1 MAAFQDQNQH
11 RPRQGWIYSRKRVT
25 QTWIVK
31 VSTTFS
37 LTWKH
42 TDTHLGSDFLTAFKQ
57 HEANFSIPSV
67 TAQEARLGR
76 WIQLYGI
83 LQTLSH
89 LSADVRGLRYTEDVD
104 YFLCFGLNGI
114 APWNSTSVGRSAV
127 VMPAQEASY
136 CWKVA
141 ESWKIPRAVSAES
154 PIRKPA
160 VEMSLVPP
168 PLQLRPSGSGDSV
181 IATPIDPVVEPNH
194 FVMPDGSLV
203 PVPSTYLRPSPVHA
217 TFARSTSQSSISA
230 LPQIPEKSEKR
241 RKSMSFTLSNA
252 SNGDGGPSI
261 DSHNKHQAQ
270 SESRARMSITPS
282 LKSETS
288 KKRDTI
294 LSMEGTEWADT
305 EFSGDGVEGS
315 EAMAVDLKRGGRG
328 RFVAVERGMASRSTV
343 AEE

>member
-1 MAAFQDQNQH
+1 
-11 RPRQGWIYSRKRVT
+11 
-25 QTWIVK
+25 VK
-31 VSTTFS
+31 VSS
-37 LTWKH
+37 IVSSAPRY
-42 TDTHLGSDFLTAFKQ
+42 TDKVLGSDFLTAFKQ
-57 HEANFSIPSV
+57 HEANFSAPGV
-67 TAQEARLGR
+67 TVQEARLGR

-89 LSADVRGLRYTEDVD
+89 LSVDAPGLRYTEDVD

-114 APWNSTSVGRSAV
+114 MPWSLSSTGRSAV

-136 CWKVA
+136 CWRAA
-141 ESWKIPRAVSAES
+141 ESWKTARADAAES
-154 PIRKPA
+154 PLRRPA
-160 VEMSLVPP
+160 VEVSLMPP
-168 PLQLRPSGSGDSV
+168 PLQLRPTGSGDSG
-181 IATPIDPVVEPNH
+181 IATPIDPVAEPNH
-194 FVMPDGSLV
+194 FLMPDGSLV
-203 PVPSTYLRPSPVHA
+203 PVPESYLRPSPVHA
-217 TFARSTSQSSISA
+217 NFARTLSQSSISA

-241 RKSMSFTLSNA
+241 RKSMSLTLSSA
-252 SNGDGGPSI
+252 SNGNARPSI
-261 DSHNKHQAQ
+261 DSQIKQLA
-270 SESRARMSITPS
+270 RAERTRMSITPS

-343 AEE
+343 AED

>member
-1 MAAFQDQNQH
+1 M
-11 RPRQGWIYSRKRVT
+11 
-25 QTWIVK
+25 K
-31 VSTTFS
+31 VSTIVS
-37 LTWKH
+37 LTWTH
-42 TDTHLGSDFLTAFKQ
+42 TDTHIGSDFLTAFKQ
-57 HEANFSIPSV
+57 HEANFDTPGV

-76 WIQLYGI
+76 WLQLYGI

-89 LSADVRGLRYTEDVD
+89 LSADVPGLRYTEDVD
-104 YFLCFGLNGI
+104 YFLCFGLNGV
-114 APWNSTSVGRSAV
+114 APWNSSSAGRSAV

-141 ESWKIPRAVSAES
+141 ESWEIARAVAVES
-154 PIRKPA
+154 PMRRPA
-160 VEMSLVPP
+160 VEVPLVPP
-168 PLQLRPSGSGDSV
+168 PLQLRPSGSGDSG
-181 IATPIDPVVEPNH
+181 IATRIDPVFKPNH

-203 PVPSTYLRPSPVHA
+203 PVPDSYLRPSPVHA
-217 TFARSTSQSSISA
+217 SFVRTTSQSSISA

-241 RKSMSFTLSNA
+241 RKSMSLTLSNA
-252 SNGDGGPSI
+252 SNGNARPSI
-261 DSHNKHQAQ
+261 DSHTKQQAQ
-270 SESRARMSITPS
+270 SERTRMSITPS